1 MDKVAKKKI
10 LVVDDDNNL
19 NSVLVEKLT
28 FSGFDAVG
36 AHDGEE
42 GLKKALE
49 IHPDIILLDIMM
61 PKMGGMEVLDHL
73 RKDAWGKTA
82 KVIMLTALEDV
93 NLVAQAMEKGSY
105 KYIEKVQHS
114 LGDIVKQVEAE
125 IARDNSAK

>member
-1 MDKVAKKKI
+1 MDKVVKKKI

-28 FSGFDAVG
+28 ISGFDAIG

-42 GLKKALE
+42 GLAKALE
-49 IHPDIILLDIMM
+49 IHPDLILLDIMM
-61 PKMGGMEVLDHL
+61 PKMGGMEVLDKL

-125 IARDNSAK
+125 LARENK